1 MQRNNVEFELQGRVR
16 KYLEYISHQD
26 SNPEKEAEVLNKL
39 TNTLKKEVVLAA
51 NAKYLFNIP
60 FFQKNFSA
68 ETLEELSYCLKK
80 VRFSPEEYI
89 YKVIK
94 SKLLSNFLIEKPNR
108 RILPVSYSH
117 RHP

>member
-1 MQRNNVEFELQGRVR
+1 MILCGDYRENVGVISSLMQRNNVEFELQGRVR

-39 TNTLKKEVVLAA
+39 TNTLRKEVVLAA
-51 NAKYLFNIP
+51 NAKHLFNLP
-60 FFQKNFSA
+60 FFQRNFSA

-89 YKVIK
+89 YKVI
-94 SKLLSNFLIEKPNR
+94 
-108 RILPVSYSH
+108 
-117 RHP
+117 